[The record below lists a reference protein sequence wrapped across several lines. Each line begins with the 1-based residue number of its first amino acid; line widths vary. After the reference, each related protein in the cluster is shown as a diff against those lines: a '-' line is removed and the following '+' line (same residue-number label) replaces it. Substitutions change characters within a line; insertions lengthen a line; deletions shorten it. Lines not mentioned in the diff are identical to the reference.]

1 MSKREYPIPLDK
13 LAPPAHHGGELIYFY
28 PNNDWEITGIAC
40 HDSDGA
46 AYDQSGTALYTGIVV
61 SHMYVYTSDCL
72 YFYDVL
78 CGDGKIRRMKSSE
91 VYGISKG

>member
-1 MSKREYPIPLDK
+1 M
-13 LAPPAHHGGELIYFY
+13 
-28 PNNDWEITGIAC
+28 C

-61 SHMYVYTSDCL
+61 SNVYVYTADCL

-78 CGDGKIRRMKSSE
+78 CGDGRIRRLKSTD